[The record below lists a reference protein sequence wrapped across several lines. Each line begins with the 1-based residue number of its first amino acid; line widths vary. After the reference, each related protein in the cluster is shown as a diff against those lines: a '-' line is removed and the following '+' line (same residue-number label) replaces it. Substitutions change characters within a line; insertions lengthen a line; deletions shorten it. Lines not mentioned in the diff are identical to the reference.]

1 MKRLIGL
8 GLAILLAVSA
18 CQPEATPS
26 SETTAPQIPAGSA
39 PTVVAQPSPTTTR
52 EPTMAPTKASPTQPP
67 ANVSSTPTPALSP
80 TLSFTSTP
88 VQPTQQ
94 SQAIIIDHTSVELFD
109 QIPEDYLAKARALR
123 MMYAD
128 ASVGFNISEG
138 LNCLAAPNWAA
149 SPAACRNAYTDQDGN
164 WKTFNRADYEAGR
177 VPEGILFTPDP
188 LKYDRSNW
196 IFEALPGSWPDIT
209 REFINNLAPAYLDK
223 ADVLS
228 YQFNY
233 FHVADF
239 SDIADPE
246 KGFFTDQPS
255 RYDFKDL
262 EAFITQHPDK
272 TFFYWTTSLA
282 RNTGSQVALDFN
294 NQMRQ
299 YALDN
304 DLILFD
310 VADIES
316 HTDQG
321 LPCYDSRDSV
331 EYCSRRADG
340 STIKCEN
347 EPDDGLEL
355 PAICQDYTSEPDAGH
370 LGSVSAGAIRLAK
383 AYWVLMARI
392 AGWQP

>member
-1 MKRLIGL
+1 VKRLIGL
-8 GLAILLAVSA
+8 GLAILLTISA
-18 CQPEATPS
+18 CRPAATPS
-26 SETTAPQIPAGSA
+26 SEITAPQASVSA
-39 PTVVAQPSPTTTR
+39 SPTVAQALSPTATR
-52 EPTMAPTKASPTQPP
+52 EPTLAPPTASQTQPP
-67 ANVSSTPTPALSP
+67 ASQSSTPTIVLSP
-80 TLSFTSTP
+80 TLSSTSTP
-88 VQPTQQ
+88 AQPSHQG
-94 SQAIIIDHTSVELFD
+94 QAIIVDHTSVELFD

-123 MMYAD
+123 LMYAD

-138 LNCLAAPNWAA
+138 LNCLAARSWAA
-149 SPAACRNAYTDQDGN
+149 APAACRNAYIDQDGN
-164 WKTFNRADYEAGR
+164 WKTFNQADFQAGR
-177 VPEGILFTPDP
+177 VPAGILFTPDP
-188 LKYDRSNW
+188 VKYDRSNW
-196 IFEALPGSWPDIT
+196 IFEGLPGNWPDIT
-209 REFINNLAPAYLDK
+209 RDFINNLAPAYLDK

-239 SDIADPE
+239 SEIADPE
-246 KGFFTDQPS
+246 KGFFTDQPG

-262 EAFITQHPDK
+262 EAFIAQHPDK

-299 YALDN
+299 YVKDN
-304 DLILFD
+304 GLILFD

-321 LPCYDSRDSV
+321 TPCYDSRDAV

-340 STIKCEN
+340 ATIKCEN

-355 PAICQDYTSEPDAGH
+355 PAICQDYTTEPDAGH

>member
-1 MKRLIGL
+1 M
-8 GLAILLAVSA
+8 LLTVSA
-18 CQPEATPS
+18 CRPAATPS
-26 SETTAPQIPAGSA
+26 SATTTPQAPASALPTLAQALA
-39 PTVVAQPSPTTTR
+39 PTATR
-52 EPTMAPTKASPTQPP
+52 EPTLPPPAASQTQP
-67 ANVSSTPTPALSP
+67 AAGQSATPSPALSP
-80 TLSFTSTP
+80 TSSPTSTP
-88 VQPTQQ
+88 AQPNHE
-94 SQAIIIDHTSVELFD
+94 SQAIIVDHTSVELFD
-109 QIPEDYLAKARALR
+109 QIPTDYLAKARALR
-123 MMYAD
+123 LMYAD

-138 LNCLAAPNWAA
+138 LNCLAARSWAA
-149 SPAACRNAYTDQDGN
+149 APAACRNAYTDQDGN
-164 WKTFNRADYEAGR
+164 WKTFNQADYQAGR
-177 VPEGILFTPDP
+177 VPAEILFAPDP
-188 LKYDRSNW
+188 VKYDRSNW
-196 IFEALPGSWPDIT
+196 IFEALPGNWPEIT
-209 REFINNLAPAYLDK
+209 RDFINKLAPAYIDK

-239 SDIADPE
+239 NDIADPE

-262 EAFITQHPDK
+262 EAFTAQHPDK
-272 TFFYWTTSLA
+272 TFFFWTTSLA

-299 YALDN
+299 YAKEN
-304 DLILFD
+304 GLILFD

-316 HTDQG
+316 HTSQG
-321 LPCYDSRDSV
+321 RPCYDSRDAV

-340 STIKCEN
+340 TTIKCEN

-355 PAICQDYTSEPDAGH
+355 PAICQDYTTEPDAGH